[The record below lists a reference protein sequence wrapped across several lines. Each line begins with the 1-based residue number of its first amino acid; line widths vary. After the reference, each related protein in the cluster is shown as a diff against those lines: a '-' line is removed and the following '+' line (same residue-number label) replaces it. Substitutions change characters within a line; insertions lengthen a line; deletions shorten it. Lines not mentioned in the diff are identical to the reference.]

1 MKAYIKYSSGDK
13 SVIEN
18 FQYLLMSSN
27 GGNTK
32 ISKEDIST
40 KVFSS
45 GRRYTFVGDKTVRL
59 LAPKFL
65 SSNLSTNLFKQLC
78 NCSQQFRVVFYF

>member
-40 KVFSS
+40 KLFSS
-45 GRRYTFVGDKTVRL
+45 GRRYTFVGDRTVSIVS
-59 LAPKFL
+59 AEISFIE
-65 SSNLSTNLFKQLC
+65 FID
-78 NCSQQFRVVFYF
+78 

>member
-45 GRRYTFVGDKTVRL
+45 GRRYTFVGDKTVSIVS
-59 LAPKFL
+59 AEISFIE
-65 SSNLSTNLFKQLC
+65 FID
-78 NCSQQFRVVFYF
+78 

>member
-45 GRRYTFVGDKTVRL
+45 GRRYTFVGDRTVSIVS
-59 LAPKFL
+59 AEISFIE
-65 SSNLSTNLFKQLC
+65 FID
-78 NCSQQFRVVFYF
+78 

>member
-45 GRRYTFVGDKTVRL
+45 GRRYTFVGDRTVSIVS
-59 LAPKFL
+59 AEISFME
-65 SSNLSTNLFKQLC
+65 FID
-78 NCSQQFRVVFYF
+78 

>member
-45 GRRYTFVGDKTVRL
+45 GRRYTFVGYRTVSIVS
-59 LAPKFL
+59 AEISFIE
-65 SSNLSTNLFKQLC
+65 FID
-78 NCSQQFRVVFYF
+78 